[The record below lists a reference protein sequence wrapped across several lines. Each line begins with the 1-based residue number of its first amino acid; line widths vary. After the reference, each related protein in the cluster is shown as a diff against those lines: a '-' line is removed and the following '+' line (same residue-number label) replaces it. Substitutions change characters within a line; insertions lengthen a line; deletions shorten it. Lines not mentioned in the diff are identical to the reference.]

1 MPGAFRVKGVLID
14 TLTHERE
21 PYVTVSVYSMQDH
34 QKALKMLMTGEYGEF
49 DFSLINSGT
58 YLLSF
63 TCVGM
68 ATVQRKVVL
77 HDRTVVDM
85 GMIYTHNDIQSLK
98 GVTVVSRRKLIK
110 VDIDKL
116 EYDVERDP
124 NAAVSNVL
132 DILRKV
138 PFVTVSGLSDVKL
151 KGRGDFKVYI
161 DGRPSIVINSQN
173 MADVLKNMPANT
185 IKSVQVITNPD
196 AKYDAEGV
204 AGILNIVRRKVMPG
218 YSVSLSGSVTNNSQY
233 GRVYSTL
240 QVGKLSISGHASL
253 ARNDARYSYADNEY
267 VNYQSPDNYKQV
279 SSDNKKGSC
288 V

>member
-1 MPGAFRVKGVLID
+1 MKKCCAYLLLFCVFCLCLQAQPKTPGAFRVKGVLID

-21 PYVTVSVYSMQDH
+21 PYVMVSVYSMQDP
-34 QKALKMLMTGEYGEF
+34 KKVVKMLMTGEHGEF
-49 DFSLINSGT
+49 DFSLANSGT

-77 HDRTVVDM
+77 HDRIVVDM

-173 MADVLKNMPANT
+173 MAEVLKNMPANT
-185 IKSVQVITNPD
+185 IKSIQVITNPD

-218 YSVSLSGSVTNNSQY
+218 YSVSLSGGVTNNSQY
-233 GRVYSTL
+233 GRVYSTV
-240 QVGKLSISGHASL
+240 QW
-253 ARNDARYSYADNEY
+253 
-267 VNYQSPDNYKQV
+267 VNFRFPV
-279 SSDNKKGSC
+279 MLL
-288 V
+288 